1 MSVVPKN
8 IKHDGVTTT
17 GYFAGCRCDPCK
29 AAGAAYFKRRK
40 EAAKALKA
48 PPPPVSIEM
57 LARRM
62 RPQHPHTHRWRFAEP
77 NGPTVRGQCFCG
89 RVKFRPSSSYTKTG
103 SIHIDLSPSRPKVAV
118 PRG

>member
-1 MSVVPKN
+1 MSVIPKN

-17 GYFAGCRCDPCK
+17 GYFAGCRCDLCK

-40 EAAKALKA
+40 DAEKARKAA
-48 PPPPVSIEM
+48 PPPVSMEM

-77 NGPTVRGQCFCG
+77 NGPISRGHCVCG
-89 RVKFRPSSSYTKTG
+89 RVKFLPTSSFTEKG
-103 SIHIDLSPSRPKVAV
+103 SIHIDLPGSRKRAVA
-118 PRG
+118 